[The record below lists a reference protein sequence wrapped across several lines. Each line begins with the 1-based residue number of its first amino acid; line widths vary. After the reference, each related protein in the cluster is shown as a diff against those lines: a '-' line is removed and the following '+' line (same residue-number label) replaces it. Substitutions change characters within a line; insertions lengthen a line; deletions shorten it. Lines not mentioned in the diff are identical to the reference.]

1 MPGKFKN
8 KMLPLEGRGD
18 EEQEKDVP
26 KSEAV
31 VENVSGNSLKNNI
44 LCI

>member
-31 VENVSGNSLKNNI
+31 VENVQWKLIKK
-44 LCI
+44 